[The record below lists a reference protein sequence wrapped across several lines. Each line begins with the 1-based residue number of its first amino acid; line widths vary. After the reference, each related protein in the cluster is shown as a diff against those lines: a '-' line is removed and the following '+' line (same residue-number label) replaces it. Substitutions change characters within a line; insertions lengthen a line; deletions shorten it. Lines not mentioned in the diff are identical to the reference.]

1 MEVSTTDE
9 VDVVGVVP
17 TDGRGS
23 LPFALLHGE
32 SLVAVAAWALGEA
45 EAELLDFDTSWSA
58 VQGREAL
65 LVVHDP
71 LCPAT
76 PVAFLREAIAIAA
89 AKQSVVVGVRPVTDT
104 VKAMAGDLVGG
115 TVDREDLVGV
125 ASPLVLPPGV
135 VAALEEWPSLDD
147 LSALVSS
154 LRERF
159 PVFFLEAPA
168 LGRRVSDE
176 SDVRLL
182 EAMS

>member
-1 MEVSTTDE
+1 VEVSRTDE
-9 VDVVGVVP
+9 VDMVGVVP

-23 LPFALLHGE
+23 LPFALMHGE

-45 EAELLDFDTSWSA
+45 DVELLDFNTSWSA
-58 VQGREAL
+58 VQARDAL

-76 PVAFLREAIAIAA
+76 PVGFLRAAVEVAA
-89 AKQSVVVGVRPVTDT
+89 AQQSVVVGVRPVTDT
-104 VKAMAGDLVGG
+104 VKTMEGDLVGEN
-115 TVDREDLVGV
+115 VDREDLVVV
-125 ASPLVLPPGV
+125 ASPLVLPAAV
-135 VAALEEWPSLDD
+135 VASLEDWPSLDD

-159 PVFFLEAPA
+159 PVSFLEAPA
-168 LGRRVSDE
+168 LARRVSDE

-182 EAMS
+182 EATA